1 MSLLFLSEFKQINQF
16 TSYERINFHIMISS
30 KIDLVIQS
38 IALRRYFYHV
48 LYLLDFKVTESRDKA
63 LFMVNGSIKKI
74 LLIDFVN
81 VYIYLIFFSVDF
93 APWKSVELP
102 HITCNMIH

>member
-1 MSLLFLSEFKQINQF
+1 
-16 TSYERINFHIMISS
+16 MISS
-30 KIDLVIQS
+30 KIDLVIQL
-38 IALRRYFYHV
+38 IVLRRYFYHV
-48 LYLLDFKVTESRDKA
+48 LYLLDFKVTESRYKA
-63 LFMVNGSIKKI
+63 LFMVNGSIKKN
-74 LLIDFVN
+74 LIDFVN

>member
-1 MSLLFLSEFKQINQF
+1 
-16 TSYERINFHIMISS
+16 MISS
-30 KIDLVIQS
+30 KIDLVIQF
-38 IALRRYFYHV
+38 IVLRRYFYHV
-48 LYLLDFKVTESRDKA
+48 LYLLDFKVTESRYKA
-63 LFMVNGSIKKI
+63 LFMVNGSIKKN
-74 LLIDFVN
+74 LIDFVN